1 MFNFLKDRQIHK
13 RRERRVAAGSRAG
26 GNRSMRCRWQWGF
39 LDMCVDFKERYRA
52 VKVPVPV
59 PVCRFSVF
67 NIPALVQ
74 PRCYFFRPFSSIG
87 VNSAMDE
94 VVYMPPHT
102 NPAPFGAFG
111 WGAFRRRPPP
121 PPLAEP
127 LCDNAWLVIG
137 RPERR
142 LPPAPPLAAPARP
155 AHAARWRAKGPR
167 LHERHAPAAAAG
179 PGDTREKT

>member
-1 MFNFLKDRQIHK
+1 
-13 RRERRVAAGSRAG
+13 
-26 GNRSMRCRWQWGF
+26 
-39 LDMCVDFKERYRA
+39 
-52 VKVPVPV
+52 
-59 PVCRFSVF
+59 
-67 NIPALVQ
+67 
-74 PRCYFFRPFSSIG
+74 
-87 VNSAMDE
+87 MDE

-142 LPPAPPLAAPARP
+142 LPPAPPLADPPPLLQTRGLTP
-155 AHAARWRAKGPR
+155 VLTPVQYPLPLPLPR
-167 LHERHAPAAAAG
+167 RRLLLRLVQTYPLPLG
-179 PGDTREKT
+179 STCGR